1 MKNRVIIALALL
13 TLLTTITFR
22 KQIVFSN
29 FDLKTIE
36 IENNF
41 LLKENDIKKLLI
53 PIYGKNLIF
62 LNNTEIEKQ
71 LLKNSFIDSFNVKKK
86 YPSTLKI
93 KIFEKKPIAIL
104 FNKKNKFFL
113 SEKIDLIEFKKLP
126 NIQDLPYVFGN
137 KDEFK
142 IFYNSLIKI
151 NFPLKLIKK

>member
-53 PIYGKNLIF
+53 PIYRKNLIF
-62 LNNTEIEKQ
+62 LDNTEIEKQ

-93 KIFEKKPIAIL
+93 KIFEKKT
-104 FNKKNKFFL
+104 NC
-113 SEKIDLIEFKKLP
+113 
-126 NIQDLPYVFGN
+126 
-137 KDEFK
+137 
-142 IFYNSLIKI
+142 
-151 NFPLKLIKK
+151 NFI